1 MIIRFKVDNY
11 RSFKDE
17 TTIDFVSN
25 SHIHFDDEH
34 RYDFGRLHILKNTGI
49 FGANASGKTTIVNA
63 ISVVRNFIMTGKID
77 NNIAFKGQANKPTKF
92 SIVFENNNSFYEYSF
107 AIRHNRQINFVE
119 VLEESLYELKLS
131 GSNILIYDRKTGTQ
145 NPDSD
150 DFATFERG
158 YQNTIGVLF
167 LTYMSAPER
176 IIKDSKVS
184 QCFLKVY
191 SYFARKVSPIV
202 HENELLFSICE
213 ENINV
218 IRDKLHEYD
227 TGIESVDFVKP
238 LELEKI
244 KLMNDNYIKRN
255 VIVTLL
261 RDPNPRFDYY
271 YSDGFDIFMF
281 RKENKNITIKKLL
294 FKHVNI
300 EERFSFIDES
310 EGTKLIFSL
319 IATLLC
325 SDNSDRTFFID
336 EIERSS
342 HPVVVRQI
350 IRDFQRANKGNKS
363 QLIFTSHL
371 NSLMDEVLQRDE
383 IYFVEKDDFGASSV
397 RSLQLYSSR
406 NRRENI
412 SEKYL
417 EGRYGAL
424 PNIGVDIN

>member
-1 MIIRFKVDNY
+1 MIIRFTIDNY

-17 TTIDFVSN
+17 TTFDFVSN
-25 SHIHFDDEH
+25 SHIPSDDEH
-34 RYDFGRLHILKNTGI
+34 RYKFGRLHVLKNTG
-49 FGANASGKTTIVNA
+49 FYGANASGKTTVINA
-63 ISVVRNFIMTGKID
+63 ISVMRGFIATGKID
-77 NNIAFKGQANKPTKF
+77 SNIAFKGQVNKPTKF
-92 SIVFENNNSFYEYSF
+92 SIVFETDNTFYEYSF
-107 AIRHNRQINFVE
+107 SIRHNKLINFVE

-131 GSNILIYDRKTGTQ
+131 GSNTLIYDRKAGIQ
-145 NPDSD
+145 DPDND
-150 DFATFERG
+150 DFASFERG
-158 YQNTIGVLF
+158 YQNTISLLF

-176 IIKDSKVS
+176 IIKESKIS
-184 QCFLKVY
+184 QCLLKVY
-191 SYFARKVSPIV
+191 SYFVNKVSPIV

-213 ENINV
+213 ESISV
-218 IRDKLHEYD
+218 MKDKLHEYD

-238 LELEKI
+238 LESEKN
-244 KLMNDNYIKRN
+244 KLMNDNYIKKN
-255 VIVTLL
+255 VVMTLL

-271 YSDGFDIFMF
+271 FCDGSDIFMF
-281 RKENKNITIKKLL
+281 KKDNKVISIKKLL

-300 EERFSFIDES
+300 EEKFSFIDES

-319 IATLLC
+319 ITTLLC

-342 HPVVVRQI
+342 HPIVVRQI
-350 IRDFQRANKGNKS
+350 IRDFQKANKGNKS

-371 NSLMDEVLQRDE
+371 NSLMDEVLKRDE
-383 IYFVEKDDFGASSV
+383 IYFIEKDDYGASSV
-397 RSLQLYSSR
+397 RSLQEYKSR